1 MEFNEYQR
9 RTQDTAIYPG
19 QGETMGLLYAAL
31 GLGDEAGECLGK
43 VKKMLRDDKGIL
55 TEERR
60 QAIAKEL
67 GDTLWYTAALAK
79 ECGIL
84 LDDVAEANIAKLADR
99 KDRGVLGGS
108 GDNR

>member
-19 QGETMGLLYAAL
+19 KGTTMGILYTAL

-43 VKKMLRDDKGIL
+43 IKKMLRDDNGAL

-60 QAIAKEL
+60 QAVAKEI
-67 GDTLWYTAALAK
+67 GDAQWYIAALAD
-79 ECGIL
+79 ECGLSLNDI
-84 LDDVAEANIAKLADR
+84 AEANLAKLADR
-99 KDRGVLGGS
+99 KERGVLGGS

>member
-1 MEFNEYQR
+1 MDFNEYQN

-19 QGETMGLLYAAL
+19 KGQVGGILYTAL

-43 VKKMLRDDKGIL
+43 VKKMLRDDNSIL

-60 QAIAKEL
+60 NAIGKEI
-67 GDTLWYTAALAK
+67 GDVQWYIAALAK
-79 ECGIL
+79 ECGLSLQDI
-84 LDDVAEANIAKLADR
+84 AEANIAKLADR
-99 KDRGVLGGS
+99 KVRGVLGGS